1 MNEEN
6 KRDNERPFKKT
17 NRFKKR
23 KENLKKS
30 LEKNESSGEENG
42 PNSTQNFTNKTT
54 NKRTNT
60 NAKSHKKGAKK
71 LTNINGE
78 SAFDNFFADDSDGG
92 EFFDDFFADDTAKNL
107 NNLKN
112 TNLQT
117 NKKNGKN
124 RKKSQNS
131 KKANEIAT
139 GAENLANLGDKSA
152 INSAL
157 ANKQTKNLQG
167 ANSQSQSSQNGT
179 NSQNGANL
187 QNQNSQNGES
197 QKQTNGSKKS
207 KKRKKATQT
216 IKLNGEEPWQKAILS
231 TIEANK
237 AMHDLR
243 LNPLKYINSS
253 SDTIKITPLGGLGE
267 IGANMTIFETATSA
281 IIVDVGMS
289 FPDENM
295 LGVDI
300 LIPDFD
306 YVRKIKDKI
315 KGIIITHAHED
326 HIGAMPYFFKEFQ
339 FPIYATPLPLGM
351 ISNKFEEH
359 GLKSERSYFRP
370 VEKRKIYEIGD
381 FEVEFIHITH
391 SIIDASAL
399 AITTRAGTIIHTG
412 DFKIDHTPI
421 DGYPSDLNRL
431 AYYGDRGVMLLMS
444 DSTNSHRDGVTKSES
459 SVGRTF
465 DTIFRNSHG
474 RVIMS
479 TFSSNIHRV
488 YQAIER
494 GVKYG
499 RKVCVIGRSMERNLW
514 TAIELGYVNLD
525 KKIFIDPEEVD
536 KYPENE
542 VLIVTTGSQ
551 GETMSAL
558 YRMATDEHKYIKIKP
573 TDKVIISAKAIPGNE
588 NSVST
593 VLNFLLKSG
602 AKVAYQDFSEIH
614 VSGHAS
620 IEEQKLI
627 FSLVKP
633 KFFLPVHG
641 EYNHIVKHKETAM
654 ECGIDERN
662 IYLMSDGDQMEVCQ
676 KYLKRVK
683 TVKTGKVFIDNQ
695 INKQISDD
703 IVKHR
708 QNLADAGMVVI
719 IAQIDKNEKSLIK
732 TRVVSYGLVDEKQSS
747 EFAKDMEGVI
757 EQFLANLKNEI
768 LLDNR
773 VLESQIRQAVR
784 KHIFRKTKKYPT
796 IVPVIYLM

>member
-1 MNEEN
+1 MEEN
-6 KRDNERPFKKT
+6 RNENGVERLKKS
-17 NRFKKR
+17 NRYKKR

-30 LEKNESSGEENG
+30 IASEGSAGGAEFGGEHENG
-42 PNSTQNFTNKTT
+42 SLKN
-54 NKRTNT
+54 
-60 NAKSHKKGAKK
+60 KGAKNEQNSARSK
-71 LTNINGE
+71 GLKNGSRNGSN
-78 SAFDNFFADDSDGG
+78 SASSASRSDTDGANGTHFGG
-92 EFFDDFFADDTAKNL
+92 AYPKSNENGAGGSNLNRDGRAKPGGNNAKGANPSAADDT
-107 NNLKN
+107 
-112 TNLQT
+112 
-117 NKKNGKN
+117 
-124 RKKSQNS
+124 NS
-131 KKANEIAT
+131 S
-139 GAENLANLGDKSA
+139 D
-152 INSAL
+152 
-157 ANKQTKNLQG
+157 
-167 ANSQSQSSQNGT
+167 
-179 NSQNGANL
+179 
-187 QNQNSQNGES
+187 S
-197 QKQTNGSKKS
+197 QKKKKH
-207 KKRKKATQT
+207 KKRSNMPKSLTG
-216 IKLNGEEPWQKAILS
+216 NEPWQKAMDDAI
-231 TIEANK
+231 AQNK
-237 AMHDLR
+237 LIHEER
-243 LNPLKYINSS
+243 LHPLKNANR
-253 SDTIKITPLGGLGE
+253 SDEMVRITPLGGLGE
-267 IGANMTIFETATSA
+267 IGANMTVFETNTSA

-289 FPDENM
+289 FPEESM

-306 YVRKIKDKI
+306 YVRKIKNKI

-359 GLKSERSYFRP
+359 GLKAERSYFRP
-370 VEKRKIYEIGD
+370 VQKRQLYQIGD

-399 AITTRAGTIIHTG
+399 AITTKAGTIIHTG

-421 DGYPSDLNRL
+421 DGYPTDLNRL

-444 DSTNSHRDGVTKSES
+444 DSTNSHKEGITKSES
-459 SVGRTF
+459 SVGKTF
-465 DTIFRNSHG
+465 DTIFSSCKG

-499 RKVCVIGRSMERNLW
+499 RKVCVIGRSMERNLF
-514 TAIELGYVNLD
+514 TAMELGYVNLD
-525 KKIFIDPEEVD
+525 KKIFVD
-536 KYPENE
+536 ADQVSKYPDNE

-558 YRMATDEHKYIKIKP
+558 YRMATDEHKYIKIKS
-573 TDKVIISAKAIPGNE
+573 TDQVIISAKAIPGNE
-588 NSVST
+588 SSVST
-593 VLNFLLKSG
+593 VLNYLLKSG

-620 IEEQKLI
+620 IEEQKLMLRLI
-627 FSLVKP
+627 KP

-654 ECGIDERN
+654 ECGIEEKN
-662 IYLMSDGDQMEVCQ
+662 IYLMNDGDQMEVCE

-695 INKQISDD
+695 INKQISDE

-708 QNLADAGMVVI
+708 QNLADAGVAVI
-719 IAQIDKNEKSLIK
+719 IAQIDKNEKRLIQ
-732 TRVVSYGLVDEKQSS
+732 TRVITYGLVAENQTAHFTKEMQ
-747 EFAKDMEGVI
+747 GII
-757 EQFLANLKNEI
+757 EQFLANLKDEI
-768 LLDNR
+768 LLDHWA
-773 VLESQIRQAVR
+773 LEGKIRQAVR
-784 KHIFRKTKKYPT
+784 KHIFRKIKKYPT